1 MDIGILGKEYADK
14 DVIVKRGETGTSMYV
29 LQKGHV
35 EVLVDRLEGEIV
47 LDVLSRGDVFGE
59 MALFT
64 RQHRSATVR
73 SKGNSRVLT
82 VDKRGFFK
90 RIHEDPSL
98 AFRILQKMAERLQR
112 LDEEVVRLQGLLD
125 EHSIR
130 S

>member
-1 MDIGILGKEYADK
+1 MQTGALGKEFSDK
-14 DVIVKRGETGTSMYV
+14 DIVVKRGETGNSMYV

-35 EVLVDRLEGEIV
+35 EVLVDTAEGEIV
-47 LDVLSRGDVFGE
+47 LDVLNRGDVFGE

-64 RQHRSATVR
+64 RDPRSATVR

-98 AFRILQKMAERLQR
+98 AFRILQKMAERIQKLNS
-112 LDEEVVRLQGLLD
+112 EVVRLQGLLD